1 MKHIL
6 MNILTIGLTLTLPC
20 TAAVR
25 GPYTPDV
32 YTLHLYHFDGNAN
45 DAVSNNPIH
54 LTLAYGA
61 TVMEPSYEGF
71 GTALNTYEGSSNTS
85 ANQPIAYADE
95 VAISNFVG
103 PDGAFTFEAIVRPVG
118 AIPNHM
124 QIISGE
130 DDSGQPARGWQFRV
144 NLSGQLEFIKLT
156 GTQENFTAALPTTGE
171 HAWAPGQWFHAAVT
185 YNGQEGTAGNL
196 KFYWTRLDSGAS
208 EANLL
213 ASFQMSAD
221 LSPTAQIDF
230 AVGNEG
236 RDFSGENFEGLV
248 DEVRISSIAR
258 SPQDMLFMP
267 GTPPPVFISQPADIQ
282 VRAPNNAG
290 LEAVFE
296 SQTEPTAVWYKTD
309 PSGEIPVDTAGGRIL
324 SEVLY
329 NSQTQQYSARLVFT
343 ETRISDA
350 GFYYCRLSNASN
362 VQRSSSP
369 ARLTVEGLLAHWTL
383 DASDYVGGVYVDAV
397 SGRPA
402 SAFGVPVFAE
412 GADGQ
417 PQGAVEIGADSG
429 WAVTEPLDLTGGTGA
444 MTLSLWAKRP
454 SGGASGLDVQMETW
468 PEGTLLSVEGGLP
481 LENRWRHICVV
492 YTGTSARVY
501 VDGVFRTEGAYG
513 LPMDTTAQLTLGVG
527 IEGGEVFE
535 GHLDDV
541 RIYNYAL
548 SIEEVAQV
556 YYAMTGLGVCLLSH
570 TGEYDL
576 TGPAGVP
583 DCVVD
588 LYDLA
593 AFASFWLDIYTL
605 PDLAG
610 LASQWL
616 VCTLY
621 PTCD

>member
-1 MKHIL
+1 
-6 MNILTIGLTLTLPC
+6 MNILTMGLVLAVPC

-25 GPYTPDV
+25 GPYTPDG
-32 YTLHLYHFDGNAN
+32 YTLHLYHFDGNAQ
-45 DAVSNNPIH
+45 DAVPSNPIH

-61 TVMEPSYEGF
+61 AVSEPSYEGF

-103 PDGAFTFEAIVRPVG
+103 SDGAFTFEAIIRPAG
-118 AIPNHM
+118 PIPNHM

-156 GTQENFTAALPTTGE
+156 GTQENFTAVLPTTGE

-185 YNGQEGTAGNL
+185 YNGQENTAGNL
-196 KFYWTRLDSGAS
+196 KFYWTRLDSGVS
-208 EANLL
+208 EASLL

-221 LSPTAQIDF
+221 LSPSAQIDF

-258 SPQDMLFMP
+258 SLQDMLFIP
-267 GTPPPVFISQPADIQ
+267 GTPPPVFVRQPADVQ
-282 VRAPNNAG
+282 VRAPNSAG

-296 SQTEPTAVWYKTD
+296 SQTEPTAVWYKTG
-309 PSGEIPVDTAGGRIL
+309 PSGEMPVDTAGGRIF
-324 SEVLY
+324 SEIFY
-329 NSQTQQYSARLVFT
+329 DAQTQRYTARLIFA
-343 ETRISDA
+343 EIRISDA
-350 GFYYCRLSNASN
+350 GSYYCRVSNESN
-362 VQRSSSP
+362 IQRSSTS
-369 ARLTVEGLLAHWTL
+369 ARLIVEGLLARWTL

-402 SAFGVPVFAE
+402 SVFGVPVFTE
-412 GADGQ
+412 GADGRLL
-417 PQGAVEIGADSG
+417 GAVQIGSDSG

-444 MTLSLWAKRP
+444 MTLSLWAQRP
-454 SGGASGLDVQMETW
+454 SGLSSESAIQMETW
-468 PEGTLLSVEGGLP
+468 PEGTRLSVEEGLSS
-481 LENRWRHICVV
+481 EGRWRHICVV

-501 VDGVFRTEGAYG
+501 VDGVFRAEGPYA

-527 IEGGEVFE
+527 VGGIELFE
-535 GHLDDV
+535 GRLDDV
-541 RIYNYAL
+541 RIYNYGL
-548 SIEEVAQV
+548 SEEEVAQV
-556 YYAMTGLGVCLLSH
+556 YYEMTGEGVCLLDH
-570 TGEYDL
+570 TSVYDM
-576 TGPAGVP
+576 TGPDGMP

-593 AFASFWLDIYTL
+593 AFASVWLEVYTL

-610 LASQWL
+610 LASQWKK
-616 VCTLY
+616 TFSY
-621 PTCD
+621 PN

>member
-1 MKHIL
+1 MRRTKCLLIL
-6 MNILTIGLTLTLPC
+6 FLFIGWPAGGAFLFDNFESYPTGALPSPWVVTGGSPVVGQESSGNRYMESYGSYRTLGQLAVPAADTETTLFFRLYKPAGTEPDCSVGLSRLAAPTGDWNDFECYVVVVGGELRARNGTVNTAILNPFSAGIWYNIWLVINNLNNTYDVYVTTGQNAATAADRRADDFVFRNSTSGPLQSFKVYGRGTGYGPVRVDDIYVSAGTNLTLP
-20 TAAVR
+20 
-25 GPYTPDV
+25 Y
-32 YTLHLYHFDGNAN
+32 
-45 DAVSNNPIH
+45 
-54 LTLAYGA
+54 
-61 TVMEPSYEGF
+61 
-71 GTALNTYEGSSNTS
+71 LNTGLPVVLIHPSPV
-85 ANQPIAYADE
+85 Q
-95 VAISNFVG
+95 VR
-103 PDGAFTFEAIVRPVG
+103 EA
-118 AIPNHM
+118 
-124 QIISGE
+124 
-130 DDSGQPARGWQFRV
+130 QPAVF
-144 NLSGQLEFIKLT
+144 ET
-156 GTQENFTAALPTTGE
+156 TFTSETAPVVQWFQKGLQGDEPVEAALPNTTVE
-171 HAWAPGQWFHAAVT
+171 LFA
-185 YNGQEGTAGNL
+185 NGQTYTSRLTLHSVAVSDAGL
-196 KFYWTRLDSGAS
+196 YYCR
-208 EANLL
+208 
-213 ASFQMSAD
+213 
-221 LSPTAQIDF
+221 
-230 AVGNEG
+230 VGNE
-236 RDFSGENFEGLV
+236 SGFFQN
-248 DEVRISSIAR
+248 
-258 SPQDMLFMP
+258 
-267 GTPPPVFISQPADIQ
+267 T
-282 VRAPNNAG
+282 
-290 LEAVFE
+290 
-296 SQTEPTAVWYKTD
+296 QT
-309 PSGEIPVDTAGGRIL
+309 
-324 SEVLY
+324 
-329 NSQTQQYSARLVFT
+329 
-343 ETRISDA
+343 
-350 GFYYCRLSNASN
+350 
-362 VQRSSSP
+362 

-610 LASQWL
+610 LACQWKK
-616 VCTLY
+616 TFLY
-621 PTCD
+621 PN